1 MMMMQ
6 CWTSTLYFRRI
17 MINADIIMVLMKIV
31 FTITMFIISSISL
44 DFHGRLE
51 AESQAG
57 ATRRMKQEACRYLII
72 MIVTRMWMKELM
84 RMKMTM
90 NLEWSHMMN
99 RGHLHAWFQDNKI
112 IWVTVLAS
120 IAAIQVSSS

>member
-57 ATRRMKQEACRYLII
+57 ATRRMKQEACR
-72 MIVTRMWMKELM
+72 
-84 RMKMTM
+84 
-90 NLEWSHMMN
+90 
-99 RGHLHAWFQDNKI
+99 
-112 IWVTVLAS
+112 
-120 IAAIQVSSS
+120 